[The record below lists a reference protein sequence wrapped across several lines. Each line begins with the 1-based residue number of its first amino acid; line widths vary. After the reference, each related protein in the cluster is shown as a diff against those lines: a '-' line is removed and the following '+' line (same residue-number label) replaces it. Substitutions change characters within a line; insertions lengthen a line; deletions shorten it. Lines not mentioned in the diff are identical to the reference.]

1 MARKEEVKLN
11 TEFTTGGI
19 SLVGH
24 AKKKV
29 LLIGTSLNR
38 HDNLFAA
45 AKYTH
50 CIFKMR
56 REHLANMTIGSKPE
70 ITA

>member
-11 TEFTTGGI
+11 TEFTTNGI

-24 AKKKV
+24 AKKKI
-29 LLIGTSLNR
+29 LLIGKSLNR
-38 HDNLFAA
+38 HNNLFAA

-56 REHLANMTIGSKPE
+56 SEHLVNMTIRSKPE